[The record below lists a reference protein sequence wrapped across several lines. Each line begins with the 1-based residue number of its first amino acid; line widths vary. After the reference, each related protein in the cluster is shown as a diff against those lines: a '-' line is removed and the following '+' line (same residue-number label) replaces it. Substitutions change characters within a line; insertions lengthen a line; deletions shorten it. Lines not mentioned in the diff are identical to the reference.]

1 MITISAG
8 HNQARLAGS
17 RAFMDTGTGVAKIA
31 FYASARVASTET
43 PLTAPITEI
52 PLQNPSGVVDVTG
65 YSLLQADDGLN
76 MTTGVAVWARAFTR
90 SGAVHT
96 DFDVRDGDD
105 DPEVGEILIESTTL
119 YAGGA
124 TRIVSAKLT

>member
-8 HNQARLAGS
+8 HNTARLTGS
-17 RAFMDTGTGVAKIA
+17 LAYMDTGSGVAKVA
-31 FYASARVASTET
+31 FYSSARVADDDE
-43 PLTAPITEI
+43 PLTAPICEV
-52 PLQNPSGVVDVTG
+52 PLQNPSGIVDATG

-76 MTTGVAVWARAFTR
+76 MSTGVAVWARAFTR

-96 DFDVRDGDD
+96 SFDVRAATDPVEDG
-105 DPEVGEILIESTTL
+105 EVSIESTTL